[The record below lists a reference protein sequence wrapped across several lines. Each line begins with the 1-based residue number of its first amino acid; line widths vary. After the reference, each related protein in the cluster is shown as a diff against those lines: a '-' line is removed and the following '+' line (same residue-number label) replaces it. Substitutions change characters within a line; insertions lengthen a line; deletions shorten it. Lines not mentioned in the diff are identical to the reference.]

1 MIKDT
6 KYIIIQ
12 GAKVNNLKN
21 ISVKIPRD
29 KLVVITGLSGSG
41 KSSLAFD
48 TIFAEGQRRY
58 MESLSSYARQFL
70 GTIPKPNVDHI
81 EGLSPA
87 ISIDQKST
95 IRSPRSTVGTMS
107 DIYDYIR
114 LLFTHI
120 GVPHCPYCKKILQ
133 KQIINKKNER
143 GLNDSKIKLYCTDC
157 QCEFPA
163 IKISSFSFNSP
174 DGACP
179 DCRGLGKKLVIDSA
193 QIFPNMRLTLAEGA
207 IRPWSRSTGQN
218 STYQKMLQDLALRCK
233 FNLNTP
239 VGKLSKQVRN
249 LILFGDNEFKGVI
262 PDLEIR
268 HKETSSD
275 YIRKEIK
282 KYMVEK
288 TCDTCKGTRLR
299 PEILTITIN
308 NKNINAISSLSIAQ
322 LKDFI
327 FKLET
332 KNHNNEETLKII
344 KQITSEIITRL
355 GFLTEV
361 GLSYLTLNR
370 GSNSLSGGEAQR
382 IRLATQLGSYLTG
395 VLYILD
401 EPSIGLHQVD
411 QAKLIKALNQL
422 RDLGNSVLVVEHDQQ
437 TMEAADYIIDMGP
450 QAGELGGEIVAQGS
464 ISTIK
469 QTKNSLTAQYL
480 TGEQKIDLPKKYRT
494 SKNNLIIKGAKE
506 HNLKNIDVRIPLNN
520 LVCIT
525 GVSGS
530 GKSTLV
536 SDILARA
543 LKKKFYRTKT
553 QVGAHRAL
561 IGTNFI
567 DKIIEVDQSP
577 IGRTPR
583 SNPVTYTGT
592 FSLIRE
598 VFSELEQAKARGY
611 NSGHFSFNMVGGRCE
626 TCRGDGVL
634 KFEMYF
640 LPDAYVTCPTCGGNR
655 YNKEILDIYYK
666 PKQAKEG
673 KNIAEILEM
682 TISEALNFFQEYSL
696 LHYKLQVLNSV
707 GLGYIRLGQSATT
720 LSGGEAQRI
729 KLATELARKDT
740 GKTLYVLDEPT
751 TGLHFEDIKR
761 LLKVLQALV
770 DKGNSVIVIEHNLD
784 VIKCADHIIDLGP
797 EGGEAG
803 GRIVACGTP
812 QHIIK
817 AKNSLTGKYLVRV
830 LK

>member
-1 MIKDT
+1 MT
-6 KYIIIQ
+6 KNQYIIIQ

-21 ISVKIPRD
+21 ISVKIPRE

-114 LLFTHI
+114 LLFTHV
-120 GVPHCPYCKKILQ
+120 GTPYCPYCKQVLQ
-133 KQIINKKNER
+133 KQVIKSKQEIKLD
-143 GLNDSKIKLYCTDC
+143 GSKIKLYCENC
-157 QCEFPA
+157 QKEFPS

-174 DGACP
+174 DGACA
-179 DCRGLGKKLVIDSA
+179 DCRGLGRKLIVDPELV
-193 QIFPNMRLTLAEGA
+193 FPNMRLTLAEGA
-207 IRPWSRSTGQN
+207 VRPWSRSTNQSSWN
-218 STYQKMLQDLALRCK
+218 QKKLRELSERYS
-233 FNLNTP
+233 FSLNTP
-239 VGKLSKQVRN
+239 VGKLSKKIRET
-249 LILFGDNEFKGVI
+249 ILFGDDKFEGIVAN
-262 PDLEIR
+262 LEKKY
-268 HKETSSD
+268 KETTSD
-275 YIRKEIK
+275 YIKKEIK

-288 TCDTCKGTRLR
+288 TCLTCGGTRLR
-299 PEILTITIN
+299 PEILTITIKN
-308 NKNINAISSLSIAQ
+308 HNINDITSMTVIG
-322 LKDFI
+322 LKDFML
-327 FKLET
+327 KLDDQE
-332 KNHNNEETLKII
+332 NFDQETLKIV
-344 KQITSEIITRL
+344 KQINGEIATRL
-355 GFLTEV
+355 SFLIEV
-361 GLSYLTLNR
+361 GLEYLTLNR
-370 GSNSLSGGEAQR
+370 ASSSLSGGEAQR

-401 EPSIGLHQVD
+401 EPSIGLHQID
-411 QAKLIKALNQL
+411 QERLIKALKQL
-422 RDLGNSVLVVEHDQQ
+422 QNLGNSVIVVEHDQQ
-437 TMEAADYIIDMGP
+437 TMETADYIIDMGP
-450 QAGELGGEIVAQGS
+450 EAGELGGKIVAQG
-464 ISTIK
+464 TIDEIK
-469 QTKNSLTAQYL
+469 KTNSLTALYL
-480 TGEQKIDLPKKYRT
+480 KGERQIAFPKKYRRAN
-494 SKNNLIIKGAKE
+494 SFLIIKNATE
-506 HNLKNIDVRIPLNN
+506 NNLKNIDARIPLNN

-543 LKKKFYRTKT
+543 LKRKFYKAKAKP
-553 QVGAHRAL
+553 GAHKSI
-561 IGTNFI
+561 IGANYI
-567 DKIIEVDQSP
+567 DKVIEVDQSP
-577 IGRTPR
+577 IGKTPR

-598 VFSELEQAKARGY
+598 IYAELEQSKSRKY
-611 NSGHFSFNMVGGRCE
+611 NTGHFSFNMVGGRCE
-626 TCRGDGVL
+626 SCKGDGVL

-640 LPDAYVTCPTCGGNR
+640 LPDAYVTCPICGGNR

-666 PKQAKEG
+666 PKHVKQG
-673 KNIAEILEM
+673 KNIAEVLEM
-682 TISEALNFFQEYSL
+682 TISEALDFFKDHEL
-696 LHYKLQVLNSV
+696 LRYKISVLNSV

-740 GKTLYVLDEPT
+740 GKTLYILDEPT

-770 DKGNSVIVIEHNLD
+770 DKGNSVVVIEHNLD

-797 EGGEAG
+797 KGGEAG
-803 GRIVACGTP
+803 GYIVAQGNP
-812 QHIIK
+812 LKI
-817 AKNSLTGKYLVRV
+817 AKSEKSFTGQYLAKV